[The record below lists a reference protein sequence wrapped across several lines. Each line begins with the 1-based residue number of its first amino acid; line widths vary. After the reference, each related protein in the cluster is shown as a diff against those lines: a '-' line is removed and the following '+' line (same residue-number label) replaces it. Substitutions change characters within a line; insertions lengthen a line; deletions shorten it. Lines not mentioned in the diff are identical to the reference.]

1 MTDTRYKIV
10 FTGELMPGA
19 ALDAVKDNLARLFK
33 SDRSKIDALF
43 TGNPVALKRDLNEG
57 EADKYVG
64 ALQNAGA
71 KVSKEPDLSASL
83 SLVET
88 DDHRPSA
95 PAPSAPAPSAPLAPS
110 APHASHTDATR
121 MTCPKCGHEQDK
133 AIECSACG
141 IIIEKYLARQAQLA
155 EAEVANSTPAVAIAA
170 APAGFGAATASPYA
184 TPHAQVGEA
193 LPEYGEL
200 NYFNVEGRIGRARYL
215 GWSMGMVLLAI
226 PVFAVLGGISALS
239 AIFGGLLSL
248 IAVVGLTVF
257 SVFIGAKR
265 LHDLGWSAWL
275 WLVLLIPIVGGVFSL
290 VMLVVPGNEGPNRY
304 GPPPP
309 PNSKGVLILAWSVL
323 VVPVLI
329 GILAALAIPAYQDY
343 TNRAAQSEYSQ
354 PSADMAEPAQAVE
367 PAEPDTPADEA
378 DSDEQ

>member
-43 TGNPVALKRDLNEG
+43 TGNPVALKRDLAAE

-64 ALQNAGA
+64 ALQKAGA
-71 KVSKEPDLSASL
+71 QVFKEKDLASSL

-88 DDHRPSA
+88 DDHRP
-95 PAPSAPAPSAPLAPS
+95 PAPPEEE
-110 APHASHTDATR
+110 ASR
-121 MTCPKCGHEQDK
+121 MTCPKCGHEQGK

-141 IIIEKYLARQAQLA
+141 IVIEKYLARQAQLA
-155 EAEVANSTPAVAIAA
+155 EAAAATPTPASVTAS
-170 APAGFGAATASPYA
+170 ASPYA
-184 TPHAQVGEA
+184 TPQAQVGDVM
-193 LPEYGEL
+193 PEYGEL
-200 NYFNVEGRIGRARYL
+200 NYFGVEGRIGRARYL
-215 GWSMGMVLLAI
+215 GWSMGMILLAI
-226 PVFAVLGGISALS
+226 PAFAVLGGISALS
-239 AIFGGLLSL
+239 TAFGGLLGL
-248 IAVVGLTVF
+248 IAMVGLAII

-290 VMLVVPGNEGPNRY
+290 IMLVVPGNQGANRY

-309 PNSKGVLILAWSVL
+309 PNSKGVLVLAWSAL
-323 VVPVLI
+323 ILPVLI
-329 GILAALAIPAYQDY
+329 GILAAIAIPAYQDY
-343 TNRAAQSEYSQ
+343 ITRAQQLQYSQ

-367 PAEPDTPADEA
+367 PAEPGVPADEA
-378 DSDEQ
+378 ESDEQ

>member
-43 TGNPVALKRDLNEG
+43 TGNPVALKRDLNDG

-71 KVSKEPDLSASL
+71 KVFKEKDLASSL

-88 DDHRPSA
+88 DDHRPPTPPEA
-95 PAPSAPAPSAPLAPS
+95 EAE
-110 APHASHTDATR
+110 DAR
-121 MTCPKCGHEQDK
+121 MTCPKCGHEQGK

-155 EAEVANSTPAVAIAA
+155 EAEAANPTPAVAVGA
-170 APAGFGAATASPYA
+170 APVGFGAATVSPYA
-184 TPHAQVGEA
+184 TPQAQVGDA

-200 NYFNVEGRIGRARYL
+200 NYFSVDGRIGRVRYL
-215 GWSMGMVLLAI
+215 GWSMAMTLLAI
-226 PVFAVLGGISALS
+226 PAMVVFAGVSALS
-239 AIFGGLLSL
+239 SIFGGLLVIL
-248 IAVVGLTVF
+248 GVVAMMVI

-265 LHDLGWSAWL
+265 LHDIGWSGWL
-275 WLVLLIPIVGGVFSL
+275 WLLLLVPVVGTVFAII
-290 VMLVVPGNEGPNRY
+290 MLVVPGTEGPNRY

-329 GILAALAIPAYQDY
+329 GILAALAIPAYNQYRD
-343 TNRAAQSEYSQ
+343 RALESQYSQ
-354 PSADMAEPAQAVE
+354 PSADYAEPAQAVE
-367 PAEPDTPADEA
+367 PAEPGTPADEA

>member
-64 ALQNAGA
+64 ALQKAGA
-71 KVSKEPDLSASL
+71 QVFKEKDLAASL
-83 SLVET
+83 TLVET
-88 DDHRPSA
+88 DDHRP
-95 PAPSAPAPSAPLAPS
+95 PAPPEAVAE
-110 APHASHTDATR
+110 DAR
-121 MTCPKCGHEQDK
+121 MTCPKCGHEQGK

-155 EAEVANSTPAVAIAA
+155 EADAANPTPAAAVAA

-184 TPHAQVGEA
+184 TPQAQVGEA

-239 AIFGGLLSL
+239 TIFGGLLSL
-248 IAVVGLTVF
+248 IAVVGLAVF

-367 PAEPDTPADEA
+367 PAEPGTPADEA